1 MKIVY
6 LALVLFIISCTT
18 KPQDRRFNK
27 LIKQQQFSVVMFIAP
42 DCPLCKTLAKPYNE
56 LAKKYTDI
64 QFLAVHSGEN
74 YEAMELNMF
83 VTENDFKPPVFRDLD
98 YTTAH
103 LLNATVTPE
112 FVLVDSSGKILYQ
125 GLLDDRILRLGSYKQ
140 QWSEFYLEDAI
151 KAVLTDVKPKIA
163 KTTPVG
169 CVLEY

>member
-1 MKIVY
+1 MKPVY

-83 VTENDFKPPVFRDLD
+83 VTENDFKPPVFRDLE
-98 YTTAH
+98 H
-103 LLNATVTPE
+103 I
-112 FVLVDSSGKILYQ
+112 GKLYCAC
-125 GLLDDRILRLGSYKQ
+125 G
-140 QWSEFYLEDAI
+140 
-151 KAVLTDVKPKIA
+151 
-163 KTTPVG
+163 
-169 CVLEY
+169 